1 MLENTRKCYK
11 MLLLENAKKML
22 KLLDNVR
29 NDRNA
34 RNPKNPRNAINARKK
49 LDISR
54 NAKMIEY
61 YIIAKKY

>member
-1 MLENTRKCYK
+1 MLENS
-11 MLLLENAKKML
+11 KKML

-34 RNPKNPRNAINARKK
+34 RNPKKSQECYKCQKK

-61 YIIAKKY
+61 YIIAKKYQKMLVKL